1 MQEKPNLIVLLG
13 ATASGKTALGVA
25 MAKAL
30 NGEIISADS
39 RQVYRGMNI
48 GSGKDLEEYDQVPYH
63 LIDIVDPGYE
73 YNVFEFQRDFCAAFT
88 QINQNAHL
96 PMLVGGT
103 GLYLESV
110 LRDYQ
115 FTAVPENPALRERLA
130 SFTHE
135 ELVAHLLSLN
145 SNLHNTTD
153 TLDRNRL
160 VRAIEIAEAERV
172 GPPPATA
179 LPDIHPLIFG
189 IRWSR
194 QELKDRITARLKQR
208 LEQGLIEE
216 VERLHQEGVSWE
228 SLHFYGLEYR
238 FVAAYLQGEL
248 NRNDMYQK
256 LNAAI
261 HTFSKQQEKWFRR
274 MERKGTVIHWLDG
287 GTAMLEQVM
296 ATLN

>member
-1 MQEKPNLIVLLG
+1 MQQKPNLIVLLG
-13 ATASGKTALGVA
+13 ATASGKTALGVQMA
-25 MAKAL
+25 MAL

-48 GSGKDLEEYDQVPYH
+48 GSGKDLEEYGQVPYH

-73 YNVFEFQRDFCAAFT
+73 YNVFEFQRDFCTAFAE
-88 QINQNAHL
+88 INRNGHL

-103 GLYLESV
+103 GLYLESI

-115 FTAVPENPALRERLA
+115 FTAVPENPELRERLA
-130 SFTHE
+130 PAGHE
-135 ELVAHLLSLN
+135 ELIQQLLSLN
-145 SNLHNTTD
+145 PNLHNTTD

-160 VRAIEIAEAERV
+160 LRAIEIAQAEKD
-172 GPPPATA
+172 GLAPAIT
-179 LPDIHPLIFG
+179 LPAINPVIFG
-189 IRWSR
+189 IRWPR
-194 QELKDRITARLKQR
+194 PELKERITARLKQR

-216 VERLHQEGVSWE
+216 VERLHQEGVSWA

-274 MERKGTVIHWLDG
+274 MERKGTTIHWLDG
-287 GTAMLEQVM
+287 GTPMLEKVM
-296 ATLN
+296 AVLR